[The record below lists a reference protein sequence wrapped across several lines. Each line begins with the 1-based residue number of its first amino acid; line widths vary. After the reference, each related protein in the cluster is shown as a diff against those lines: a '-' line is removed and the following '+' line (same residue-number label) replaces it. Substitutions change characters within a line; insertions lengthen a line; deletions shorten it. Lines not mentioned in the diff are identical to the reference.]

1 MRWFNYVRST
11 GPFVKILGEVK
22 FCGKEGVAFGQKK
35 EDEKK
40 PENKIEKAT
49 AWFDYVPIYLINNQ
63 LRIEIRYWYNG
74 IEEVMNTLKR

>member
-1 MRWFNYVRST
+1 VRWFNYVRST

-49 AWFDYVPIYLINNQ
+49 
-63 LRIEIRYWYNG
+63 
-74 IEEVMNTLKR
+74 T